1 MIDLIIPTYNN
12 EETIGRAL
20 ASIVAQTRPRKFLVT
35 VVDDCSTDSTAAV
48 VKKFKGLL
56 PLNYIKL
63 EENLGK
69 PGLVRN
75 VGIKRTNCPYIV
87 FLDADDML
95 APIAAE
101 VLSRAILQN
110 KPDFINSAF
119 YQDNRTDEY
128 NIIDTRA
135 LTWLHGN
142 AYSRKFLEDNNI
154 MFDDK
159 FNEDGSF
166 NLRCA
171 WMSNNK
177 YTIDQPLCYWMDNRE
192 SITRK
197 NKNFME
203 DIAEDYI
210 VTYTNAILHI
220 LLYNNELAKD
230 KEFSLVC
237 ANKLAEF
244 IQFYDTILYRKREEL
259 ITDVRFGIIKY
270 IAVLQSFDMINK
282 DFLNLTNRHF
292 NRYNIFI
299 DTVRQN
305 TLMDYL
311 QSFNIE
317 WSDYVNE

>member
-20 ASIVAQTRPRKFLVT
+20 ASIVAQTRPRKFMVT
-35 VVDDCSTDSTAAV
+35 VVDDCSTDSTAAI

-63 EENLGK
+63 EKNLGK

-75 VGIKRTNCPYIV
+75 EGIKRTKCPYIV
-87 FLDADDML
+87 FLDADDIL
-95 APIAAE
+95 APMAAE
-101 VLSRAILQN
+101 VLSRAILQK

-128 NIIDTRA
+128 NIIGTSS

-142 AYSRKFLEDNNI
+142 AYSRKFLEENNI
-154 MFDDK
+154 IFDDK

-166 NLRCA
+166 NLRCG

-177 YTIDQPLCYWMDNRE
+177 YAIDQPLCYWMDNRE

-197 NKNFME
+197 NKEFMAN
-203 DIAEDYI
+203 IAEDYI
-210 VTYTNAILHI
+210 VTYTNAILDI
-220 LLYNNELAKD
+220 LMKNNNLAQD
-230 KEFSLVC
+230 REFSLVC
-237 ANKLAEF
+237 AHKLAEF
-244 IQFYDTILYRKREEL
+244 IQFYDTILYKKRNEL
-259 ITDVRFGIIKY
+259 ITNVRFAIIKY
-270 IAVLQSFDMINK
+270 IAVLKSFDMISS
-282 DFLNLTNRHF
+282 DLLYLTNQHF
-292 NRYNIFI
+292 NRYNIFV
-299 DTVRQN
+299 DTVRQD
-305 TLMDYL
+305 TLVNYL
-311 QSFNIE
+311 QSFDIE